1 MSGDKE
7 LINSPYKSHLT
18 RIKSS
23 NTRYRTALNSV
34 VRWKDINRT
43 SRISC
48 KTIGTSS
55 VITLLPNLSC
65 CPSLPVKR
73 KNPSTLRYPRHPSK
87 LQNGSCCTT
96 DYLRMLKMVVFS
108 NCFLFGGSQDESNMS
123 FNQLVH
129 TFANKSSAEINTCQK
144 MHSSTNGNLK

>member
-1 MSGDKE
+1 MPALSFSMSGDKE

-96 DYLRMLKMVVFS
+96 DYLWMLKMVVFS
-108 NCFLFGGSQDESNMS
+108 IVSS
-123 FNQLVH
+123 LV
-129 TFANKSSAEINTCQK
+129 ALK
-144 MHSSTNGNLK
+144 MNLICLSTSWSIHLQIHLQRK

>member
-1 MSGDKE
+1 MPALSFSMSGDKE

-96 DYLRMLKMVVFS
+96 DYLWMLKMVVFS
-108 NCFLFGGSQDESNMS
+108 IVSS
-123 FNQLVH
+123 LVALKMNLICLSTSWSIH
-129 TFANKSSAEINTCQK
+129 LQINLQRK
-144 MHSSTNGNLK
+144 